1 MKPTDLAVY
10 LRAFLT
16 HYLPVQ
22 RNASPNTISGYRYAF
37 VLLLRYCQERCN
49 IPVKRLCL
57 EDIDAPRV
65 LAFLDYIVDE
75 RHGCAQTRNHRLAA
89 LHAFFRY
96 VQTQAPEHLAQCQR
110 ILAIPLQRIS
120 HEEPT
125 YLSSAALAALLAQ
138 PDRSTRRGRRDA
150 VLLSVLYD
158 TGARVQELID
168 LRVRDVHLA
177 SPAWVRLTGKGRKT
191 RLVPLMPS
199 TARALGQYLRD
210 ERLDEPASA
219 EAWLFQNQRGGS
231 FSRWGIRYLLKR
243 YSEQARIAC
252 PDLPERITPHSLRH
266 AKAMHLLQAGNPP
279 IVIRDI
285 LGHADIESTE
295 VYARADMEMKR
306 RALEKA
312 PGVVDAPARRSWQ
325 REPDL
330 LAWLLSL

>member
-1 MKPTDLAVY
+1 MKPTDLATY

-37 VLLLRYCQERCN
+37 VLLLRYCQESCN
-49 IPVKRLCL
+49 ISVQRLCL

-65 LAFLDYIVDE
+65 LAFLDYIENE
-75 RHGCAQTRNHRLAA
+75 RRGCAQTRNHRLAA

-120 HEEPT
+120 HQEPT
-125 YLSSAALAALLAQ
+125 YLSSTALATLLAQ

-150 VLLSVLYD
+150 VMLSVLYD

-199 TARALGQYLRD
+199 TARALGQYLYD
-210 ERLDEPASA
+210 QRLDEPASA
-219 EAWLFQNQRGGS
+219 EARLFQNQRGGS

-243 YSEQARIAC
+243 YSEQARVTC

-266 AKAMHLLQAGNPP
+266 TKAMHLLQVGNPP

-325 REPDL
+325 HEPDL

>member
-10 LRAFLT
+10 LRAFFT

-37 VLLLRYCQERCN
+37 VLLLRYCQESGN
-49 IPVKRLCL
+49 IPVQRLCL
-57 EDIDAPRV
+57 EDIDAARV
-65 LAFLDYIVDE
+65 LSFLDHIQSK
-75 RHGCAQTRNHRLAA
+75 RRGCARTRNHRLAA
-89 LHAFFRY
+89 LHCFFRY
-96 VQTQAPEHLAQCQR
+96 VQTQAPEHLTQCQR
-110 ILAIPLQRIS
+110 ILAIPLQRTG
-120 HEEPT
+120 HQEPT
-125 YLSSAALAALLAQ
+125 YLSATAVATLLAQ
-138 PDRSTRRGRRDA
+138 PDRSTRNGRRDA

-168 LRVRDVHLA
+168 LRVGDVHLA
-177 SPAWVRLTGKGRKT
+177 SPARVRLTGKGRKT
-191 RLVPLMPS
+191 RLVPLMSS
-199 TARALGQYLRD
+199 TARVLGQYLRD
-210 ERLDEPASA
+210 AGLDEPAST
-219 EAWLFQNQRGGS
+219 ETSLFQNQRGGS

-243 YSEQARIAC
+243 YADQARATC
-252 PDLPERITPHSLRH
+252 PDLPERMTPHTLRH
-266 AKAMHLLQAGNPP
+266 TKAMHLLQAGNPP

-312 PGVVDAPARRSWQ
+312 SGVVTAPARRSWQ

-330 LAWLLSL
+330 LAWLRSL

>member
-22 RNASPNTISGYRYAF
+22 RSASPNTVSGYRYAF
-37 VLLLRYCQERCN
+37 VLLLRCCQESCA
-49 IPVKRLCL
+49 IPLQRLCL

-65 LAFLDYIVDE
+65 LAFLDHIESE
-75 RHGCAQTRNHRLAA
+75 RRGCAQTRNHRLAA
-89 LHAFFRY
+89 LHSFFRY

-110 ILAIPLQRIS
+110 ILAIPRQRSS
-120 HEEPT
+120 HQEPT
-125 YLSSAALAALLAQ
+125 HLSATALATLLAQ
-138 PDRSTRRGRRDA
+138 PERSTRPGRRDA
-150 VLLSVLYD
+150 ALLSVLYD

-168 LRVRDVHLA
+168 LRVCDVHLA
-177 SPAWVRLTGKGRKT
+177 SPARVRLTGKGRRT
-191 RLVPLMPS
+191 RLVPLMS
-199 TARALGQYLRD
+199 ATAQVLGQHLRD
-210 ERLDEPASA
+210 EGLDGPASA
-219 EAWLFQNQRGGS
+219 EVWLFQNQRGGP
-231 FSRWGIRYLLKR
+231 FSRWGIRHLLKR
-243 YSEQARIAC
+243 YSEQARTTC
-252 PDLPERITPHSLRH
+252 PDLPERITPHTLRH
-266 AKAMHLLQAGNPP
+266 TKAMHLLQAGNPL

-285 LGHADIESTE
+285 LGHAGIESTE

-312 PGVVDAPARRSWQ
+312 PDVVSTPARRSWQ

>member
-22 RNASPNTISGYRYAF
+22 RRASPNTISGYRYTF
-37 VLLLRYCQERCN
+37 VLLLRYCEAVCK
-49 IPVKRLCL
+49 IPVQRLCL
-57 EDIDAPRV
+57 EDIDPARV
-65 LAFLDYIVDE
+65 LAFLDYIQNE
-75 RHGCAQTRNHRLAA
+75 RGGCAQTRNHRLAA
-89 LHAFFRY
+89 LHSFFRY
-96 VQTQAPEHLAQCQR
+96 VQTQAPEQVSQCQR

-120 HEEPT
+120 HEDPT
-125 YLSSAALAALLAQ
+125 YLSSSALAALLDQ
-138 PDRSTRRGRRDA
+138 PDRSTRTGRRDA

-168 LRVRDVHLA
+168 LRVCDVHLA

-191 RLVPLMPS
+191 RLVPLMTN

-219 EAWLFQNQRGGS
+219 EAWLFKNQRGGQ

-243 YSEQARIAC
+243 YSEQARTTC
-252 PDLPERITPHSLRH
+252 PDLPERITPHTLRH
-266 AKAMHLLQAGNPP
+266 TKAMHLLQAGNPP

-285 LGHADIESTE
+285 LGHADIESTD
-295 VYARADMEMKR
+295 VYARADLEMKR

-312 PGVVDAPARRSWQ
+312 PDVVNAPARRSWQ

-330 LAWLLSL
+330 LAWLRSL